1 MVPVENE
8 PPHDGV
14 VRTTA
19 AQLFQGGAKRPIR
32 SLAGIEVDLVVR
44 MVEVE
49 GDLEVEGDVPDDA
62 LLVVKGG
69 AVCIEGFVAG
79 PIVADKGI
87 RVRGNVAGSFLI
99 ARQGDITIE
108 GAILSNAQ
116 VIAQSGHL
124 VMQAAESPRC
134 LFGWQG
140 IRIAETMRGGRAMGA
155 TLEIGGAATGVEL
168 HATGPIRLHA
178 LESGQRGASI
188 VCLRRSITCEDYGRP
203 LGEEERKLM
212 RAIGKQI
219 FDASIM
225 GRLVRFATRD
235 IQDSQRTVLYILL
248 GGQLNA
254 QRVRQLRGLQCQA
267 NYVNEILSISE
278 RMLQVIGAMV
288 RQPSQGALDEAGMI
302 SSECT
307 DSTKTLLEDIRT
319 ASTIFALEY
328 RGIVVNACGELQ
340 QWAVLLKKDA
350 TLKTEWRPLHN
361 QILERRTRWIDLAKT
376 LQESIAEQ
384 ISLFG
389 LRPEVVKSAESQP
402 DKVES
407 MLQQVMA
414 KLGEDKSSERFE
426 RLRSPV
432 VRLINTQVER
442 NRKNVQNWQKVLD
455 AAHEQIATIHALLG
469 TTAAS
474 LFAAT
479 TRDAVF
485 VSADRFDAQT
495 VILSDPLPASNPLLT
510 ASAVVT
516 LSNASGKATYTM
528 NQGIIQRVSSST

>member
-1 MVPVENE
+1 MVPVENDAPDE
-8 PPHDGV
+8 GV
-14 VRTTA
+14 VHTTA
-19 AQLFQGGAKRPIR
+19 AQLFHGGAKRPVR

-49 GDLEVEGDVPDDA
+49 GNLEVDGDVPDDA

-69 AVCIEGFVAG
+69 AVTVSGFVAG
-79 PIVADKGI
+79 SMVADMGI
-87 RVRGNVAGSFLI
+87 LVRGNVAGAFLI
-99 ARQGDITIE
+99 ARQGDIVIE
-108 GAILSNAQ
+108 GSILSNAQ

-124 VMQAAESPRC
+124 ILQAAESPRC

-140 IRIAETMRGGRAMGA
+140 IRIAGPMRGGRAMGA
-155 TLEIGGAATGVEL
+155 TIEIEGDATGVEL
-168 HATGPIRLHA
+168 HATGPIRLNG
-178 LESGQRGASI
+178 LESSQRGGSLI
-188 VCLRRSITCEDYGRP
+188 CLRRSITCEDYGRP
-203 LGEEERKLM
+203 LGEEERRLL
-212 RAIGKQI
+212 RAIGKQMY
-219 FDASIM
+219 DASIM

-278 RMLQVIGAMV
+278 RMLQIIGAMV
-288 RQPSQGALDEAGMI
+288 RQPSQGVLDEAGLI

-319 ASTIFALEY
+319 ASTIFSLEY

-340 QWAVLLKKDA
+340 QWAALLKKDA

-361 QILERRTRWIDLAKT
+361 QILERRSRWIDLATT
-376 LQESIAEQ
+376 LQDNIGEQ
-384 ISLFG
+384 INQFA
-389 LRPEVVKSAESQP
+389 LRPEVVKTAESQP
-402 DKVES
+402 EKVES
-407 MLQQVMA
+407 MLQQVMG
-414 KLGEDKSSERFE
+414 KLGEDKSSERYE

-455 AAHEQIATIHALLG
+455 AAHEQIATIHAMLG

-474 LFAAT
+474 LFASS

-485 VSADRFDAQT
+485 VTAERFDVQT

-528 NQGIIQRVSSST
+528 NQGIIQRVSASA